1 MVRWNFPTAAVA
13 ALVLGGL
20 AGAAPAG
27 AITVG
32 DGTLSDWGVS
42 LVDSVNASCGNV
54 PGNCHQSSF
63 GGVTS
68 IAGYRTHFVEDTNDI
83 SNSYKVDPYYG
94 GQNYD
99 VEFMAAAIQNG
110 RMYIAVSSGQRP
122 DNGADKNSGGPG
134 FYGPGDFRMVLNAGF
149 EYGIEVGGG
158 AGHGSGTSSD
168 DANDLGAIDNAASGT
183 LYTLNTSGITM
194 SSTDQLGAGSVYSGV
209 TWRQGIQSGPDM
221 QIVSGT
227 EVLETEY
234 YYSRDAVTTQHS
246 IIEFSV
252 ALSDLDALAGG
263 TLFTFELHWGPSCGN
278 DLGVVFDIVPS
289 HDVPVPGALT
299 LFGVGLAGLGFV
311 RRRRSA

>member
-1 MVRWNFPTAAVA
+1 VT
-13 ALVLGGL
+13 
-20 AGAAPAG
+20 
-27 AITVG
+27 TV
-32 DGTLSDWGVS
+32 
-42 LVDSVNASCGNV
+42 
-54 PGNCHQSSF
+54 
-63 GGVTS
+63 
-68 IAGYRTHFVEDTNDI
+68 AGYRDAFIEDTNDK
-83 SNSYKVDPYYG
+83 SNNYTVGPYGG

-122 DNGADKNSGGPG
+122 DNGKDLNSGGSG
-134 FYGPGDFRMVLNAGF
+134 TFAPGDFRMVLNGGF
-149 EYGIEVGGG
+149 QYGIEVGGG
-158 AGHGSGTSSD
+158 AGHTGGSPS
-168 DANDLGAIDNAASGT
+168 AAIDNTASGT
-183 LYTLNTSGITM
+183 LYSLNTSGFTK
-194 SSTDQLGAGSVYSGV
+194 SSVNQLEAGSVYSGV